1 MIGVHCG
8 RIVLKLTSNETFSYG
23 LYSTKVVW
31 SSKSWSF
38 RLKIAFFEY
47 LPVKNLQKTGRG
59 DVPGYRVRIFFLK
72 FFVVVPDMVGQLL
85 TYGRKLFEQI
95 LFFWTGLVYSIHY
108 TSRAQM
114 GHLSKHI
121 SGTLTAGYW
130 TAIRT
135 TSARYWSWFY
145 TDYRHAIGRLLQQTG
160 YNIGWEH
167 WL

>member
-1 MIGVHCG
+1 MVESFWNLHQTKPFPTVYIRLKWFEV
-8 RIVLKLTSNETFSYG
+8 RNREASDLKLHFLNIYQ
-23 LYSTKVVW
+23 W
-31 SSKSWSF
+31 
-38 RLKIAFFEY
+38 KIF
-47 LPVKNLQKTGRG
+47 KKTGRG

-160 YNIGWEH
+160 YNIG
-167 WL
+167 